1 MTTSQSDSLVD
12 QVQETYTKARQEYA
26 EILRRS
32 SSPKKGDIE
41 RLAVILPM
49 IGITPDDLAHDR
61 AILAEVLKK
70 EAGYQKQI
78 DSIPK
83 TEAAMLK
90 AQEDEKRICADA
102 MNIIR
107 EQERRMALAKYET
120 VRTVSQDLQA
130 RGAEDLLRR
139 LREAHPR
146 LFGLPAPRHVEDH
159 HHQKNYLHGE
169 RVVQE

>member
-78 DSIPK
+78 DSVRGRPK
-83 TEAAMLK
+83 PASDGHLK
-90 AQEDEKRICADA
+90 TGH
-102 MNIIR
+102 
-107 EQERRMALAKYET
+107 L
-120 VRTVSQDLQA
+120 
-130 RGAEDLLRR
+130 
-139 LREAHPR
+139 
-146 LFGLPAPRHVEDH
+146 
-159 HHQKNYLHGE
+159 
-169 RVVQE
+169 